1 MKLDTAFIRLP
12 LRVDATRLAAEV
24 EGLPESA
31 WRPHPQGFAGNSAIP
46 LVSVGGDPESDALNG
61 PMLPTPSL
69 AACPYLGQVLASFQA
84 VIGRTRLMRL
94 DGNAEAQRHSDI
106 SYYWFDRVRVHV
118 PILTHPDVTFHC
130 GPRDQ
135 HMAAG
140 EVWIFDTWSTHGVT
154 NPRNDR
160 RIHLVA
166 DTVGSAA
173 FWSMVDAGDRASA
186 ADRSETAP
194 AREVA
199 FDPGATPA
207 LEFESW
213 NWPEILPPSQMRLAI
228 EQIRASIPAGDARV
242 EAFDRTLLAFARE
255 WSALWARYGDGGEG
269 FDAYT
274 ATRARFAAE
283 LEETGSAVVLRNGA
297 RGHAAARELIVQPAL
312 GAPRQVLTPP
322 RAPRIAHPSASNATP
337 SFDRPIFIV
346 CPPRS
351 GSSLLFETLSQS
363 PDVFTIGGE
372 SHRAIESIRELH
384 PESHDW
390 NSNHL
395 TADHATAPV
404 VERLEQGFW
413 RELRDRDKR
422 SPASPHVRLLEK
434 TPKNSLRVSFLAAA
448 FPDAYFVYL
457 YRDPR
462 ETMSSMLDAWRSGHF
477 ATYPDLPGWEG
488 LPWSMLLTPGW
499 RSLIGRPLAD
509 IVANQWASAVTCLLD
524 DLEALPPDSWCVAS
538 YDRLLSEPQAEI
550 ERVCKFVEIGWDR
563 ALDGPLPLSRTTL
576 TSPDPEK
583 WRRNA
588 SELESMLPIVQ
599 EAATRARMLF
609 GTPPATKPV
618 TRSQP
623 VPIPQPVMRARR
635 RGRQHADQAA
645 QTRAAPDFRSV
656 HTTSFVPLLRQLG
669 ATLVV
674 TTYQSGRVILV
685 RADGDELNTH
695 LCGFPS
701 PMGVAI
707 APGRLALGTHREVWE
722 FFDMPAVAKQL
733 KPEGK
738 HDAVYVPRTCIVS
751 GDVRIHEL
759 AYARNRLWIANTR
772 FSSLCTLDGTHSFV
786 PRWRPPFV
794 TELAPED
801 RCHLNGICIADDQI
815 RFVTVLGRT
824 DPAGG
829 WRENKAAGGCILEV
843 PSGRVVAGG
852 LSMPHSP
859 RVHDGRLWVLESG
872 KGELGVFDPAAKQV
886 KPVAKLEGFTRGLAF
901 AGPFAF
907 VGLSQVREQKTFGGL
922 PVTESATD
930 RKCGVW
936 VVDTRTGETVAFL
949 RFEGTVQEIFD
960 VQLLWGARF
969 AELLEPTNEL
979 LDGTYAV
986 PQKALE
992 EVPTR
997 LKAQAQ

>member
-1 MKLDTAFIRLP
+1 MKLETEFIRLP
-12 LRVDATRLAAEV
+12 LRVDAARLAAEV
-24 EGLPESA
+24 EALPEAA
-31 WRPHPQGFAGNSAIP
+31 WRPHPQGFAGNSAVA
-46 LVSVGGDPESDALNG
+46 LVSVGGDPESDALIG
-61 PMLPTPSL
+61 PMQPTPSL
-69 AACPYLGQVLASFQA
+69 SACPYLCQVLASFEA

-118 PILTHPDVTFHC
+118 PVVTHPDVTFHC
-130 GPRDQ
+130 GSRDR

-140 EVWIFDTWSTHGVT
+140 EVWIFDTWSTHSVT
-154 NPRNDR
+154 NPRSDR

-173 FWSMVDAGDRASA
+173 FWSMVEAGDRVFAP
-186 ADRSETAP
+186 DRTEPAP
-194 AREVA
+194 AREVV
-199 FDPGATPA
+199 FDPDAMPA
-207 LEFESW
+207 LEFERW
-213 NWPEILPPSQMRLAI
+213 NWPEIMPASQMRLAI
-228 EQIRASIPAGDARV
+228 EQIRASLPARDPRV
-242 EAFDRTLLAFARE
+242 AEFDRVLLAFARE
-255 WSALWARYGDGGEG
+255 WSALWARYGDGSDGLE
-269 FDAYT
+269 AYA
-274 ATRARFAAE
+274 ATRARFAAQ
-283 LEETGSAVVLRNGA
+283 LEAAGTGISMRNGA
-297 RGHAAARELIVQPAL
+297 GAQAAARELLVQPAL
-312 GAPRQVLTPP
+312 GATRQNASHARVQPVANE
-322 RAPRIAHPSASNATP
+322 RSSAANP

-384 PESHDW
+384 PASHDW
-390 NSNHL
+390 HSNQL
-395 TADHATAPV
+395 TEAHATAPI

-413 RELRDRDKR
+413 RELRDREKR
-422 SPASPHVRLLEK
+422 APSTAHVRLLEK
-434 TPKNSLRVSFLAAA
+434 TPKNALRVSFLAAA

-477 ATYPDLPGWEG
+477 VTYPDLPGWEG

-509 IVANQWASAVTCLLD
+509 IVANQWASAVTCVLD
-524 DLEALPPDSWCVAS
+524 DLEALPPESWCVAS

-563 ALDGPLPLSRTTL
+563 TLDGPLPLSRTTL

-588 SELESMLPIVQ
+588 AELESMLPIVQ
-599 EAATRARMLF
+599 ETATRARMLF

-623 VPIPQPVMRARR
+623 VPIARPATRARR
-635 RGRQHADQAA
+635 RGRRQANEAA
-645 QTRAAPDFRSV
+645 QPDFRSV
-656 HTTSFVPLLRQLG
+656 HTASFVPLLRQLG

-707 APGRLALGTHREVWE
+707 APGRLALGTHREIWE
-722 FFDMPAVAKQL
+722 FFDMPAVAQQL
-733 KPEGK
+733 KPQGK
-738 HDAVYVPRTCIVS
+738 HDAVYVPRTCVVS
-751 GDVRIHEL
+751 GDVRVHEI
-759 AYARNRLWIANTR
+759 AYARNQLWLANTR
-772 FSSLCTLDGTHSFV
+772 FSSLCTVDGQHSFV

-801 RCHLNGICIADDQI
+801 RCHLNGICVADDQI

-824 DPAGG
+824 DTAGG

-843 PSGRVVAGG
+843 PSGRVVAEG

-859 RVHDGRLWVLESG
+859 RLHDGRLWVLESG
-872 KGELGVFDPAAKQV
+872 KGELGVFDPAEKRV
-886 KPVAKLEGFTRGLAF
+886 RTVAKLEGFTRGLTF

-922 PVTESATD
+922 PVTESASE

-936 VVDTRTGETVAFL
+936 VVDTRTGQTVAFL

-979 LDGTYAV
+979 LDATYAV
-986 PQKALE
+986 PRQALA